1 MTKLKT
7 DYSSTEN
14 ILVSSFQISSP
25 LWRKRWWTWQQCV
38 WKSLRLLGR
47 NLVRNRTKERSAHL
61 TKASNRLPRKAGH
74 CSSPTTNRTKTTAA
88 TRQTTY
94 FGSRHLILL
103 GEKKWHYVLGIAC
116 FLIYGPPDHLLLLFI
131 YDIKLQIEIIIWVSS
146 EVPAI

>member
-1 MTKLKT
+1 MTRLKT
-7 DYSSTEN
+7 DQSSTEN
-14 ILVSSFQISSP
+14 ILVVSSLLSFFQISSP

-38 WKSLRLLGR
+38 WKSLWLLGR

-103 GEKKWHYVLGIAC
+103 REKIRVMFWVQPVLYLWAWSSA
-116 FLIYGPPDHLLLLFI
+116 LII
-131 YDIKLQIEIIIWVSS
+131 YL
-146 EVPAI
+146 